1 MRADLSALL
10 PALREKREET
20 RENRIVLPAIR
31 EMIRDSGV
39 QRLLQPPAYGGEGGP
54 LRNVVD
60 AVSEIGAACGSTGWA
75 VVQYVTHPY
84 MIAHW
89 PREAQDEVWGADPK
103 ALLAGILIQSLG
115 RYERADGGYRV
126 SGRWPFVTGVD
137 TCDWCVVS
145 AYEEGRA
152 GEHESHLHFLIRRD
166 EVEILDTWHAL
177 GLRGSGTNDVRLQE
191 FFVPARRAL
200 SMEALRGGESP
211 GGHWREQPFY
221 TLPSYPIFGIS
232 ISSGAV
238 GIALEMVAEYNE
250 IAKKKCSIM
259 SEKNVAAFAS
269 QHIRFAEC
277 KCAVDSALQLLRLA
291 ADEVSAIACEE
302 GRLPTLEERARCR
315 ALATYAGDIA
325 MDASRA
331 IWDLSGAASVYSRS
345 SLGNLYTDMMVAN
358 QHFTQNKDVNYT
370 TYGRM
375 LYGLDID
382 NPTL

>member
-31 EMIRDSGV
+31 ELIRDSGV

-84 MIAHW
+84 MVAQW
-89 PREAQDEVWGADPK
+89 PQEAQDEVWGADPK

-152 GEHESHLHFLIRRD
+152 GEHESHLHFLMRRD

-191 FFVPARRAL
+191 FFVPAHRAL

-211 GGHWREQPFY
+211 GGHWRERPVY

-250 IAKKKCSIM
+250 IARKKGSIM
-259 SEKNVAAFAS
+259 SEKGVAAFAS

-277 KCAVDSALQLLRLA
+277 KCAVDSALQVLKMA
-291 ADEVSAIACEE
+291 ADEISAIACEE